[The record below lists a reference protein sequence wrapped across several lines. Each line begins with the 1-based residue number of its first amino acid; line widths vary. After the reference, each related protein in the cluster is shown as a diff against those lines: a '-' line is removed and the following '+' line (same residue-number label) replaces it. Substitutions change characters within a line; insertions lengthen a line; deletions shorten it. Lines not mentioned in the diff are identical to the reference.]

1 MARARR
7 RVEVSKMNILLK
19 VVALSMVVSAA
30 VMAQNP
36 VVKPPIV
43 DQDLS
48 NNPLLTP
55 GPVPAP
61 PIPNL
66 SRLGVTGGGLPLTLN
81 EAIRLALEN
90 NNDIEVSRDN
100 VRIAETALR
109 SLQGV
114 YDPIFNFNNV
124 RLAQSFSQLPREAAN
139 FIIDHWP
146 LFSVVNLPAVNV
158 PGGTNSSGRIT
169 EKNITF
175 SPSLTKQFSA
185 GGGQYKV
192 FFDNQRITSNSP
204 ITILS
209 PFYSADIGVLF
220 TQPLLRNRS
229 IDVYRH
235 DIRIQRKRLTQ
246 SDFDFRLSVIAVIA
260 QVQQSYW
267 ELVYALRDQLNQV
280 SSLNLAHE
288 QLRMI
293 EERIFV
299 GASAP
304 LERAQALTQ
313 IATSE
318 TNLLTATQYV
328 TTTENALKQLIL
340 RDPAAAAWSARIEPT
355 DKPSLGAAPVN
366 LQDALKEAFANRPE
380 LNRLRLQQEINSID
394 IQYYRNQTLPRVDAQ
409 SSISSAGYAG
419 SPLQKPLITVD
430 PTTNSSAF
438 LFDQINQL
446 RNSVGQSPVP
456 IPPAT
461 NSVRDNLIGGYFRA
475 LGNLWDF
482 QTVTFGLAIEIP
494 IRNRTAKA
502 NLAGARIQG
511 AQLSAMVWALEQ
523 AIEVDVRNA
532 AQAVEITRQQI
543 LTARAARES
552 AEIQLAGEQ
561 KRYRTGLST
570 TFLVFQFQNQLVNAR
585 TAEIRAEANY
595 NQAMANLQR
604 ATSTTLRANN
614 VTVTTPSH

>member
-1 MARARR
+1 MG
-7 RVEVSKMNILLK
+7 ILLK
-19 VVALSMVVSAA
+19 VVALSMAVCAA
-30 VMAQNP
+30 AMAQTP
-36 VVKPPIV
+36 VVRPQIP

-55 GPVPAP
+55 RPLPTPRVPD
-61 PIPNL
+61 L
-66 SRLGVTGGGLPLTLN
+66 TRMGVVGGALPLSLN

-100 VRIAETALR
+100 VRLAEITLR

-114 YDPIFNFNNV
+114 FDPIFNFNNV
-124 RLAQSFSQLPREAAN
+124 RLNQSFLQFPRESSN
-139 FIIDHWP
+139 FLLDHWP
-146 LFSVVNLPAVNV
+146 LYTDVTFPSVNV
-158 PGGTNSSGRIT
+158 PGGTTSSGTIR

-175 SPSLTKQFSA
+175 SPTLTKQFSA
-185 GGGQYKV
+185 GGGQYKI
-192 FFDNQRITSNSP
+192 FFDNQRTTSNSP
-204 ITILS
+204 ITTLS
-209 PFYSADIGVLF
+209 PFYSVDIGVLF

-260 QVQQSYW
+260 QVQQAYW
-267 ELVYALRDQLNQV
+267 ELVYALRDQRNQL
-280 SSLNLAHE
+280 SSLNLARE
-288 QLRMI
+288 QLYMI
-293 EERIFV
+293 EERISV

-328 TTTENALKQLIL
+328 TTTENALKQLTL
-340 RDPAAAAWSARIEPT
+340 RDPAAAAWSAQIEPT
-355 DKPSLGAAPVN
+355 DQPPLSAAPVN
-366 LQDALKEAFANRPE
+366 LQDALAEAFVNRPE

-394 IQYYRNQTLPRVDAQ
+394 IQYYRNQTLPRADAQ
-409 SSISSAGYAG
+409 STVSTTGYAG
-419 SPLQKPLITVD
+419 SPLQRPFITGD
-430 PTTNSSAF
+430 PTNNSTAF

-446 RNSVGQSPVP
+446 RGALGQPQLP
-456 IPPAT
+456 IPPAS
-461 NSVRDNLIGGYFRA
+461 NSVPGNLIGGYFRA
-475 LGNLWDF
+475 LSNVWDF
-482 QTVTFGLAIEIP
+482 HAVTFGLAIEIP

-511 AQLSAMVWALEQ
+511 EQLSAQVRALEQ
-523 AIEVDVRNA
+523 TIEVDVRNA
-532 AQAVEITRQQI
+532 AQAVEITRRQI
-543 LTARAARES
+543 LAARAARES
-552 AEIQLAGEQ
+552 ADIQLAGEQ

-570 TFLVFQFQNQLVNAR
+570 TFLVLQFQNQLVNAR

-595 NQAMANLQR
+595 NQAIANLQR
-604 ATSTTLRANN
+604 ATATTLRANN
-614 VTVTTPSH
+614 VIVKPPSTP

>member
-1 MARARR
+1 
-7 RVEVSKMNILLK
+7 
-19 VVALSMVVSAA
+19 
-30 VMAQNP
+30 MAQNP
-36 VVKPPIV
+36 VIKPPIV

-55 GPVPAP
+55 GPLPAP

-100 VRIAETALR
+100 VRIAETTLR

-114 YDPIFNFNNV
+114 YDPIFNFNDV
-124 RLAQSFSQLPREAAN
+124 RLAQSLSQLPREATRSL
-139 FIIDHWP
+139 IDHWP
-146 LFSVVNLPAVNV
+146 IYTEVNLPAVNV

-192 FFDNQRITSNSP
+192 FFDNQRTTSNSP

-293 EERIFV
+293 EERISV

-366 LQDALKEAFANRPE
+366 LQDALKQAFANRPE

-419 SPLQKPLITVD
+419 SPLQKPLITGD

-511 AQLSAMVWALEQ
+511 EQLSAMVWALEQ

>member
-1 MARARR
+1 MG
-7 RVEVSKMNILLK
+7 ILLRA
-19 VVALSMVVSAA
+19 VAFSLALCVA
-30 VMAQNP
+30 VMAQAP
-36 VVKPPIV
+36 VIKPQIV

-55 GPVPAP
+55 GPLPAP
-61 PIPNL
+61 PVPNL
-66 SRLGVTGGGLPLTLN
+66 TRLGVTGGSLPLSLT

-114 YDPIFNFNNV
+114 YDPVFNFNNV
-124 RLAQSFSQLPREAAN
+124 RLAQSVLQFPRETAN

-146 LFSVVNLPAVNV
+146 LHTDVTFPSVNV
-158 PGGTNSSGRIT
+158 PGGATSSGTIT
-169 EKNITF
+169 ERNITF
-175 SPSLTKQFSA
+175 SPTLSKQFSV
-185 GGGQYKV
+185 GGGQYKF
-192 FFDNQRITSNSP
+192 FFDNQRTTSNSP
-204 ITILS
+204 ITTLS
-209 PFYSADIGVLF
+209 PFYSVDIGVLF

-229 IDVYRH
+229 IDIYRH

-260 QVQQSYW
+260 QAQQAYW
-267 ELVYALRDQLNQV
+267 ELVYALRDQRNQL
-280 SSLNLAHE
+280 SSLNLARE
-288 QLRMI
+288 QLHMI
-293 EERIFV
+293 EERVSV

-318 TNLLTATQYV
+318 TNLLSATQYV

-340 RDPAAAAWSARIEPT
+340 RDPTAAAWSAQIEPT
-355 DKPSLGAAPVN
+355 DQPPLAPAPVN
-366 LQDALKEAFANRPE
+366 LQDALGEAFANRPE

-394 IQYYRNQTLPRVDAQ
+394 IQYYRNQTLPRFDAQ
-409 SSISSAGYAG
+409 SVISTTGFAG
-419 SPLQKPLITVD
+419 SPLPLGLIAGN
-430 PTTNSSAF
+430 PTTNSSSF
-438 LFDQINQL
+438 LFNQINQL
-446 RNSVGQSPVP
+446 RGSLGLTPVP

-461 NSVRDNLIGGYFRA
+461 SSAPGNLIGGYFRA
-475 LGNLWDF
+475 LSNVGDF
-482 QTVTFGLAIEIP
+482 HAVTLGLAIEIP

-511 AQLSAMVWALEQ
+511 AQLLAQVRALEQ
-523 AIEVDVRNA
+523 TIEVDVRNA
-532 AQAVEITRQQI
+532 AQAVEITRRQI

-570 TFLVFQFQNQLVNAR
+570 TFLVLQFQNQLVNAR

-595 NQAMANLQR
+595 NQAIANLQR
-604 ATSTTLRANN
+604 ATATTLRANN
-614 VTVTTPSH
+614 VTVKTP